1 MGAFFYMGWLVREIH
16 HHVLVNKHGDLYILL
31 QKFDVQIVLFELDNL
46 KKKFIVEKKKI
57 QLNVCTKL
65 LLEDANYDL
74 ENNDPRNVLIR
85 CCLDLFEFFHKIYLA
100 LFS

>member
-46 KKKFIVEKKKI
+46 KKKIHCGKKKDTAEC
-57 QLNVCTKL
+57 V
-65 LLEDANYDL
+65 
-74 ENNDPRNVLIR
+74 
-85 CCLDLFEFFHKIYLA
+85 HKIVTRGCKL
-100 LFS
+100 